1 MFTFIKNK
9 IGNLFGLTKEAIIEK
24 LIKGYLGDY
33 IKRLAGYQ
41 ALTGFL
47 LTSLQV
53 AVILITDPTA
63 AGIISIFIKSLSD
76 ISAGMATPEDVTLWA
91 TTLQTL
97 FGLINKAIKKAKK
110 VPQVPY
116 ELIERPK
123 VPEIVRNEPR
133 GN

>member
-1 MFTFIKNK
+1 M
-9 IGNLFGLTKEAIIEK
+9 
-24 LIKGYLGDY
+24 
-33 IKRLAGYQ
+33 
-41 ALTGFL
+41 